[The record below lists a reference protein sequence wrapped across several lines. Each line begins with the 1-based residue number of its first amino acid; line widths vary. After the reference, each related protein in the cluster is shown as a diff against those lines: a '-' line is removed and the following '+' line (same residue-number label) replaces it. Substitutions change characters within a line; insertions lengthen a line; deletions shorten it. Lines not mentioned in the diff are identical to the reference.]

1 MMIDLEMREVKAII
15 FAVKS
20 DLETLT
26 NMIGSSDATIKD
38 KYEYNVLCS
47 ALAKL
52 EEYEAKN

>member
-1 MMIDLEMREVKAII
+1 MIDLTNREVKAVI

-26 NMIGSSDATIKD
+26 NMIESSDATIKD
-38 KYEYNVLCS
+38 KYDYNVLCS

-52 EEYEAKN
+52 EDYEAKN